1 MLSAGGAL
9 ASAEARGR
17 LGKPVFDPRPMLFI
31 LVACWA
37 EVLEFAH
44 GLLDVCAGDA
54 HLQRRQGKRC
64 LDANQRIP
72 SQVVFGCILE
82 ETLLNRVL
90 DWTLRL
96 QEIQTDTPTHNCL
109 NLGLG
114 ALKSSRP
121 SWFMFAGL
129 AVSSFGGTFGVLLA
143 MGGRRG
149 ELVRGR

>member
-1 MLSAGGAL
+1 MLSGAGAL

-54 HLQRRQGKRC
+54 HLQRRQGKR
-64 LDANQRIP
+64 IP
-72 SQVVFGCILE
+72 SQVVFGCIL